1 MDLVTA
7 GLVVQGVKLAVVGVK
22 EAAKLAKEA
31 FHELNECV
39 DEGRTLAESMGSV
52 TKFFSSTAK
61 YEQHRNDLQKA
72 QEKQEKIV
80 EETGETPPN
89 YISDVEYVLEMMAI
103 DREIKQYY
111 EAVKTHLIYG
121 FSEPGLWDEF
131 QQRLHKLRSDR
142 EAKAEA
148 KRQAETEKR
157 LHEASLKMKARRERQ
172 KKLETLQAIV
182 AMIVVVI
189 IVCAFGYAMRI
200 MLSLEGTL

>member
-7 GLVVQGVKLAVVGVK
+7 GLVVQGVKLAITGVK

-39 DEGRTLAESMGSV
+39 DEGKTLAESMGSV
-52 TKFFSSTAK
+52 TKFFSSAAK
-61 YEQHRNDLQKA
+61 YEQQRNDLQKA
-72 QEKQEKIV
+72 QEQQEKIV
-80 EETGETPPN
+80 EETGEQPPN

-111 EAVKTHLIYG
+111 ENVKNYLIYG
-121 FSEPGLWDEF
+121 FSGPGLWDEF
-131 QQRLHKLRSDR
+131 QQRLQKLRADR

-157 LHEASLKMKARRERQ
+157 LHEAALRMKARREQQ
-172 KKLETLQAIV
+172 KRLETLQAIA

-189 IVCAFGYAMRI
+189 LVCIFGYAMRA
-200 MLSLEGTL
+200 MFSLEGKL